1 VEKITVMENDI
12 KKHEMDL
19 KSYER
24 QSKGVKGIFTHLAGE
39 KFNSI
44 VEIQSLLQQK
54 IKKLAFW
61 KVRVDSPVTT
71 VVVLT
76 LSSLSVSL
84 FLSLFVC
91 LSVSQSKESLEKR
104 FIRSLNKYCDEIME
118 YSDHLT
124 RSPSPSPH
132 SCSLLLRPAKDPSD
146 LDSPSIVPSTPPAAL
161 EKIACMFVSLSH
173 SPLSPSDPPFC
184 LVSFPLVVNSESKL
198 VQKLFHQKSHRWTII
213 P

>member
-84 FLSLFVC
+84 FLSLSLC
-91 LSVSQSKESLEKR
+91 LSVCLAVQR
-104 FIRSLNKYCDEIME
+104 
-118 YSDHLT
+118 
-124 RSPSPSPH
+124 
-132 SCSLLLRPAKDPSD
+132 
-146 LDSPSIVPSTPPAAL
+146 
-161 EKIACMFVSLSH
+161 VSREEVH
-173 SPLSPSDPPFC
+173 PLI
-184 LVSFPLVVNSESKL
+184 E
-198 VQKLFHQKSHRWTII
+198 
-213 P
+213 